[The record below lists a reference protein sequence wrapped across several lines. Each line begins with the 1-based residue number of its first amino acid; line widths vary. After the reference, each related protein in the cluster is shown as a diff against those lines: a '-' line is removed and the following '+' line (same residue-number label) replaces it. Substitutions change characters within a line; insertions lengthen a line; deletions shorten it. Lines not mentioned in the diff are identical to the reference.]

1 MRLPRFELRE
11 PETLEEAIDLL
22 GRYGGEAK
30 AVSGGTAL
38 FILMKH
44 RYLRPRVLIGLR
56 RLEELQFIRPCDGGG
71 VEMGALAT
79 HRQAE
84 LSPLLRKANR
94 LVAEVYREVA
104 SPPIREMATVGG
116 NLAFAEPASDPAP
129 ALLALDAEAALRG
142 PEGERRVPLTDFFID
157 FYETRIGPTDLLT
170 RVRVPRPAPR
180 TAGAYRN
187 FRPAS
192 VEDKTLAGVA
202 VTLTFEEGLQRCVR
216 AGVAVGGVLPS
227 PRRFPEAEEVLAG
240 SDLSD
245 GAIEA
250 AAERL
255 GAALRPVS
263 DAVASAAYKRGLA
276 RTLFRRAVQASVA
289 SARQGRFLEV

>member
-1 MRLPRFELRE
+1 MRLPGFELRE

-56 RLEELQFIRPCDGGG
+56 RLEELRYIRPSEGG

-84 LSPLLRKANR
+84 QSPLLRKANR

-157 FYETRIGPTDLLT
+157 FYETQIGPTDLLT

-202 VTLTFEEGLQRCVR
+202 VTLTFEEGIQRCVK

-245 GAIEA
+245 GAVEA

-255 GAALRPVS
+255 GAALQPVS

-276 RTLFRRAVQASVA
+276 KTLFRRAVQASVA